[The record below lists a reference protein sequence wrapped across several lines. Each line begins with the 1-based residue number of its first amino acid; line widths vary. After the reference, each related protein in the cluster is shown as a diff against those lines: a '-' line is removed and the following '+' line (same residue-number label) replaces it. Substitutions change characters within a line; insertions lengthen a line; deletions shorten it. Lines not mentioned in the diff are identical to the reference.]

1 MKLEQSGNRKEQSKM
16 ADKKHNNETS
26 IEKLVDDLVA
36 KNEERQAEIK
46 GMNIYQKM
54 LEVMKSIERLQKD
67 TNVDY
72 NGKTKYKAMSE
83 EKVTSTVR
91 EKFISLGLVMYP
103 FEQEIS
109 QTGNITT
116 TNTRYRLVNTDNPE
130 ESIVIASSGQ
140 GADTQDK
147 GSGKAMTYSFKYA
160 LLRTFAIPTGEDP
173 DKIHSNELTDQFEN
187 EEKSK
192 EFAEETEKKKGEL
205 KALLEE
211 TDSDVTQFLKWC
223 EKKFERKLKNVDE
236 LNALELDEAIK
247 KVIAKKNKEAKE
259 SEGTSNE

>member
-1 MKLEQSGNRKEQSKM
+1 M
-16 ADKKHNNETS
+16 AEKK
-26 IEKLVDDLVA
+26 
-36 KNEERQAEIK
+36 QAEK
-46 GMNIYQKM
+46 KVEVAPLNLYQKM
-54 LEVMKSIERLQKD
+54 IEVMRSIERLQKD
-67 TNVDY
+67 TGVQY
-72 NGKTKYKAMSE
+72 NGKTQYKAMSE

-91 EKFISLGLVMYP
+91 AKFVELGLVMYP
-103 FEQEIS
+103 FEQEINKD
-109 QTGNITT
+109 GNITT
-116 TNTRYRLVNTDNPE
+116 TNTKYRLVNVDNPE

-192 EFAEETEKKKGEL
+192 EVAEETEKKKGEL

-211 TDSDVTQFLKWC
+211 TNSDVTQFMKWC
-223 EKKFERKLKNVDE
+223 EQQFKHKINNVDE
-236 LNALELDEAIK
+236 LNALELDKAIAR
-247 KVIAKKNKEAKE
+247 VRAKKEEKKEVV
-259 SEGTSNE
+259 GNE